1 MLPARAEKH
10 GRIVEA
16 GGKAAGAAEH
26 GEDGDDQDEDFLES
40 GEIDRPRPGWIGF
53 RPDGV

>member
-10 GRIVEA
+10 GRIVEE
-16 GGKAAGAAEH
+16 G
-26 GEDGDDQDEDFLES
+26 EDFLES
-40 GEIDRPRPGWIGF
+40 GEIDRARPGWIGF